1 METATVSRAPR
12 RARVAATP
20 KCPNCGESVP
30 DLDGLPASFC
40 PHCGYRMGSVIDED
54 DGEAD
59 ALDFEPSHR
68 GRISLDDLP
77 YEHDDFE

>member
-1 METATVSRAPR
+1 
-12 RARVAATP
+12 
-20 KCPNCGESVP
+20 
-30 DLDGLPASFC
+30 
-40 PHCGYRMGSVIDED
+40 MGSVIDED